1 MTDTTIS
8 PTPDTQVEQPQA
20 ARASADTAEVADTPA
35 APESLG
41 ESGEKALKA
50 ERAARRAAEKATN
63 EALAKVKAFEDAQK
77 SETERLA
84 DQLQQLQ
91 TEAATAKAEA
101 LRLRVAAELGLS
113 ADLHEFLVGNDE
125 ESVRAQAKKLMAAT
139 AAATGPRS
147 PAPDP
152 TQGAKQGAGKDQLT
166 RADMARM
173 TPQEIVA
180 AQEAGRFDDL
190 MAGRTQ

>member
-1 MTDTTIS
+1 MTDTTTS

-113 ADLHEFLVGNDE
+113 ADLHEFLVGDDE
-125 ESVRAQAKKLMAAT
+125 EQVRAQAQKLMAAT
-139 AAATGPRS
+139 AAATDPRR

-166 RADMARM
+166 RADLAGKSPEWIEEQRR
-173 TPQEIVA
+173 
-180 AQEAGRFDDL
+180 AGRLDHIQNITT
-190 MAGRTQ
+190 R